1 MQRESDAGTSLCI
14 AISHLIRHKQ
24 SMNPSKQARKMRAY
38 GEVITGGGHSSV
50 AECGSLRQGPWGRLT
65 EVALFCFTVS
75 STDTG
80 GLDWV

>member
-24 SMNPSKQARKMRAY
+24 STNPSKQPRKMRAH

-50 AECGSLRQGPWGRLT
+50 AEK
-65 EVALFCFTVS
+65 
-75 STDTG
+75 
-80 GLDWV
+80 